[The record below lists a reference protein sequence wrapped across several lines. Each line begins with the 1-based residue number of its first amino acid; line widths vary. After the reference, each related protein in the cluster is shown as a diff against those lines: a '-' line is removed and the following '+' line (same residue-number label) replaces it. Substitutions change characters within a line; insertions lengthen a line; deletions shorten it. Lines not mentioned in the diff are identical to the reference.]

1 MSKMTIKDEVKNFE
15 DYKKL
20 KLVEFLEFIGRL
32 AYQKFINDQE
42 MEFDMKI
49 DYVLDQIFA
58 VWKIKKESKVAL
70 IDDENTSDES
80 CIVEEDELI

>member
-1 MSKMTIKDEVKNFE
+1 MSKMTIKDEVKNYE

-49 DYVLDQIFA
+49 DYVL
-58 VWKIKKESKVAL
+58 E
-70 IDDENTSDES
+70 
-80 CIVEEDELI
+80 

>member
-1 MSKMTIKDEVKNFE
+1 
-15 DYKKL
+15 
-20 KLVEFLEFIGRL
+20 
-32 AYQKFINDQE
+32 

-58 VWKIKKESKVAL
+58 ISKIKKESKVAL

-80 CIVEEDELI
+80 CIV

>member
-1 MSKMTIKDEVKNFE
+1 
-15 DYKKL
+15 
-20 KLVEFLEFIGRL
+20 
-32 AYQKFINDQE
+32 

-49 DYVLDQIFA
+49 DNVLDQIFA
-58 VWKIKKESKVAL
+58 VWKIKKESKIAL